1 MQVLLNMLRGYTAQ
15 AALDAPRFCI
25 SAGMPDAEV
34 KGSKNAGD
42 VNSEVYFEEGIDDE
56 TITKLR
62 GWCYI
67 NTSHSSSNILHRDGT
82 RCTRSKRFPKEH
94 DGTWSSYPTHC
105 RCIWTRRMGRW
116 IRSPCRRAC
125 SSANIS
131 IFYVIQQSL

>member
-62 GWCYI
+62 G
-67 NTSHSSSNILHRDGT
+67 
-82 RCTRSKRFPKEH
+82 
-94 DGTWSSYPTHC
+94 
-105 RCIWTRRMGRW
+105 
-116 IRSPCRRAC
+116 
-125 SSANIS
+125 
-131 IFYVIQQSL
+131 